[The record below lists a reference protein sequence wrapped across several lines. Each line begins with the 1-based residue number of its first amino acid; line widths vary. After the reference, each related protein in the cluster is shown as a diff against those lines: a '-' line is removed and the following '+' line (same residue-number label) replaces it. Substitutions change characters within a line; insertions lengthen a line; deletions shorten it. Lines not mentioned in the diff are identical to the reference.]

1 MSPEIKCGGTEVC
14 LCVYLYGSEPCYLW
28 RARSRG
34 KARVKS
40 IDVETEIH
48 WTAAHLR
55 PNFSH
60 ERCQRFEP
68 TLLHLND
75 TETLHREHIQLF
87 KGILPSLSLKLFL
100 DELKESAYPFT
111 HYVNYSLTDKCL
123 YANVLNDNN
132 SVDI

>member
-1 MSPEIKCGGTEVC
+1 MSPEIKRGGTEVC
-14 LCVYLYGSEPCYLW
+14 FCVYLYGSEPCYLW

-34 KARVKS
+34 KTRVKS

-55 PNFSH
+55 PDFSH
-60 ERCQRFEP
+60 ERSQRFEP

-87 KGILPSLSLKLFL
+87 KGILPSLSLKVMRNMSICQS
-100 DELKESAYPFT
+100 KP
-111 HYVNYSLTDKCL
+111 
-123 YANVLNDNN
+123 
-132 SVDI
+132 DIWHFKI